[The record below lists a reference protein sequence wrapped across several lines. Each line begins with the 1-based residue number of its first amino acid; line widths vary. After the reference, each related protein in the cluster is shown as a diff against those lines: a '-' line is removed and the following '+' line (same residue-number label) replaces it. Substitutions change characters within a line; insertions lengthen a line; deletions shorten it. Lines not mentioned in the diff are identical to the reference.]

1 MIMSESMCLR
11 RRSVRVTPSGSSIL
25 TSSRN
30 SVQIF
35 GLRVKRCLKC
45 CLILSGLSNK
55 TFIIDI
61 LLKIIFFRGPLCISL
76 SWNSRELTS
85 DTFLR
90 NTELLSRSLSLQV
103 TDFFLSLPFTSFVI
117 NIYKNDLEILVR
129 AGAGVSPGL
138 WLLLWFLQLLKTENN
153 SLTKWLKAVSL
164 QPRAQAGSR

>member
-76 SWNSRELTS
+76 SLSWNSRELTS

-138 WLLLWFLQLLKTENN
+138 WLLL
-153 SLTKWLKAVSL
+153 
-164 QPRAQAGSR
+164 

>member
-1 MIMSESMCLR
+1 M
-11 RRSVRVTPSGSSIL
+11 TPSAPSIL

-35 GLRVKRCLKC
+35 GLSLKRCLKC
-45 CLILSGLSNK
+45 CLILSSLQNK
-55 TFIIDI
+55 MLIIDI

-85 DTFLR
+85 DFFLR
-90 NTELLSRSLSLQV
+90 KTELLSRSLSLQV

-129 AGAGVSPGL
+129 AGVSPGQVPAAL
-138 WLLLWFLQLLKTENN
+138 ISAVAKTETENN
-153 SLTKWLKAVSL
+153 SPTSD
-164 QPRAQAGSR
+164 